1 MRNEVFT
8 MRDPTA
14 ESSPIL
20 RERLQPPESLEGRT
34 IGLLSISKERSQEF
48 LDTLAARLAGHGFT
62 VKRYEKPTH
71 TKPAPEAVIQS
82 VIDDCD
88 VVVEGLAD

>member
-1 MRNEVFT
+1 M
-8 MRDPTA
+8 A
-14 ESSPIL
+14 EPSRP
-20 RERLQPPESLEGRT
+20 
-34 IGLLSISKERSQEF
+34 
-48 LDTLAARLAGHGFT
+48 DTQSDTVAARLSGQGFT

-82 VIDDCD
+82 LIDDCD